1 MKIAL
6 VTDGLAAGGAE
17 RQCVL
22 AASVLIANGQEAE
35 IICYHDINDFETEL
49 ISNKIPIRIILS
61 SAGRMSIVW
70 KMAMY
75 FRQNRFDVVHAFK
88 GTSSIYGRAAAHLAR
103 VPKIFG
109 GYRAQIPQDRWS
121 AFCNC
126 WLSRNT
132 SGWIVNSE
140 SIKRRLP
147 NLFSIPESRVF
158 VVRNAID
165 PNKFLSPF
173 TKEHARVKLGL
184 DPKHSVV
191 TMIAN
196 FRPMKNH
203 DMFFR
208 VARALENRFPGPVNF
223 LLAGHGPLESKI
235 RKQCQEWQSNFPIKM
250 LGYCRDIAGLLK
262 ASSVIILTS
271 HANSEGLPNVL
282 IEAGA
287 AVRPSVSTNCGAA
300 EVIEDGITGFIVP
313 SDDDETMALKISVL
327 LKDPMLM
334 NKMGKAARKKIE
346 NSFSPHALYRN
357 LMTVYRRAV

>member
-1 MKIAL
+1 M
-6 VTDGLAAGGAE
+6 G
-17 RQCVL
+17 
-22 AASVLIANGQEAE
+22 
-35 IICYHDINDFETEL
+35 
-49 ISNKIPIRIILS
+49 RI
-61 SAGRMSIVW
+61 GIVW
-70 KMAMY
+70 EMAMY
-75 FRQNRFDVVHAFK
+75 FRQNIFDVVHTFK
-88 GTSSIYGRAAAHLAR
+88 GTSSIYGRAAAHIAK

-109 GYRAQIPQDRWS
+109 GYRAQITQDRWS
-121 AFCNC
+121 TLFNC

-132 SGWIVNSE
+132 NGWIVNSE
-140 SIKRRLP
+140 AIKRRLP
-147 NLFSIPESRVF
+147 ILFGIPESSVF
-158 VVRNAID
+158 VVRNAIEPD
-165 PNKFLSPF
+165 KFLSLL

-208 VARALENRFPGPVNF
+208 VAHALENHFSGPVNF

-235 RKQCQEWQSNFPIKM
+235 QKQCQAWQGKFPIKV
-250 LGYCRDIAGLLK
+250 LGYCRDIADLLK

-313 SDDDETMALKISVL
+313 IDDYEAMAHKISVL
-327 LKDPMLM
+327 LKDPML
-334 NKMGKAARKKIE
+334 KIEMGKAARKKIE
-346 NSFSPHALYRN
+346 NSFSTHALYRN
-357 LMTVYRRAV
+357 LMTVYNQAA